1 MMPAHVVNHLKQDI
15 TLTDRYKDVTIIFSD
30 IVGFTQWSSE
40 HTPIEVVGM
49 LSKLFTLFDHC
60 CVTHDVYK
68 VHTIGDAYVILGFSG
83 ADLVE
88 RDPKKEA

>member
-1 MMPAHVVNHLKQDI
+1 
-15 TLTDRYKDVTIIFSD
+15 
-30 IVGFTQWSSE
+30 
-40 HTPIEVVGM
+40 M

-83 ADLVE
+83 ADLAE